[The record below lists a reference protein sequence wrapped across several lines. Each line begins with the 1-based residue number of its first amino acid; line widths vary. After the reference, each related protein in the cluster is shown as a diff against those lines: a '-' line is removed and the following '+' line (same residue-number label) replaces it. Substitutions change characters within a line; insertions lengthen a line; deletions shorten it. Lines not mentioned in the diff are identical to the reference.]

1 MKVFYVLMLV
11 FFCSLPVSAAEVDPL
26 LQGLLSFQT
35 NLAPELKTVFTLT
48 ALSFIPVFFIA
59 ATSFTRIIIVLSLL
73 RHALGL
79 QQTPPNIVLITLA
92 LFLTFFTMEPVFHQV
107 KTAAILPYQAE
118 TITLPQAITEA
129 VSPLKTFMISQTRE
143 QDFLAIAKMSANPLP
158 ANAEDVTLTQ
168 LVPAFMLSELTTAFK
183 MAFVIFIPFL
193 LIDLVV
199 ASVLMALGMMMV
211 PPITVSLPLKI
222 MLFVLIDGWAL
233 ITQSLVSSF
242 Q

>member
-1 MKVFYVLMLV
+1 MNVLLLLML
-11 FFCSLPVSAAEVDPL
+11 FCCIPASAAEVDPL
-26 LQGLLSFQT
+26 LQGLLNLQT
-35 NLAPELKTVFTLT
+35 TLAPELKTVFALT

-92 LFLTFFTMEPVFHQV
+92 LFLTFFTMEPVFSEV

-118 TITLPQAITEA
+118 LIGMPQAIGEA
-129 VSPLKTFMISQTRE
+129 VKPLKVFMISQTRE

-158 ANAEDVTLTQ
+158 ANADDVTLTQ